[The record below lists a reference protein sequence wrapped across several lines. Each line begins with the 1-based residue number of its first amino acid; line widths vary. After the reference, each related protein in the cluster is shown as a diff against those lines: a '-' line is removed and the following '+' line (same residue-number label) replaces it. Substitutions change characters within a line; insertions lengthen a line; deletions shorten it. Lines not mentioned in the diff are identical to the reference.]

1 LSYPSASGFFDQ
13 FFRCSA
19 WKLADPNAVRN
30 GSFFCDPALDRQMDI
45 ADREEA
51 TDPARAAATWALV
64 DRGVTN
70 AAPWVPLVNL
80 TAVDFLSS
88 RATNYEYNPAIP
100 GVLLDQL
107 EIRQR

>member
-1 LSYPSASGFFDQ
+1 
-13 FFRCSA
+13 
-19 WKLADPNAVRN
+19 
-30 GSFFCDPALDRQMDI
+30 MDI